1 MTSFALTYETLTT
14 VILPSMHLFKIL
26 AKPEKYKMILGNF
39 SSGNACKENSG
50 EDLELPA
57 ELG

>member
-1 MTSFALTYETLTT
+1 MTYETLTT